1 MATTADK
8 IEMYRERA
16 KDTSLPQEVRNQY
29 KDKAAELE
37 YKAYEET
44 KAGKTVSNTAEK
56 KMAKGGIVAKA
67 PVAKAPM
74 KMPMKSMPAAK
85 PMMNKGGAV
94 APKKMMYGGDLP
106 VRGQRTATNMAK
118 GGAVKKAKK

>member
-16 KDTSLPQEVRNQY
+16 KDKSLPQEVRNQY
-29 KDKAAELE
+29 LDKAAELE

-56 KMAKGGIVAKA
+56 KMAKGGMVAKA
-67 PVAKAPM
+67 PAKAPMKAPM
-74 KMPMKSMPAAK
+74 KMPMMA
-85 PMMNKGGAV
+85 KGGAV
-94 APKKMMYGGDLP
+94 KPK
-106 VRGQRTATNMAK
+106 AMAK
-118 GGAVKKAKK
+118 GGAVKKGKC

>member
-8 IEMYRERA
+8 IDMYRERA

-56 KMAKGGIVAKA
+56 KMAKGGIVAKTPIKAA
-67 PVAKAPM
+67 PMKMPMKAPM
-74 KMPMKSMPAAK
+74 KMPMLS
-85 PMMNKGGAV
+85 
-94 APKKMMYGGDLP
+94 
-106 VRGQRTATNMAK
+106 K
-118 GGAVKKAKK
+118 GGAVKPKAMAKGGSVKKGKC

>member
-8 IEMYRERA
+8 IDMYRERA

-67 PVAKAPM
+67 PAKAAPM
-74 KMPMKSMPAAK
+74 KMPMKGMPAVK
-85 PMMNKGGAV
+85 PMMAKGGAV
-94 APKKMMYGGDLP
+94 KPK
-106 VRGQRTATNMAK
+106 AMAK
-118 GGAVKKAKK
+118 GGAVKKGKC

>member
-8 IEMYRERA
+8 IDMYRERA

-67 PVAKAPM
+67 PAKAAPM
-74 KMPMKSMPAAK
+74 KMPMKAPMVAK
-85 PMMNKGGAV
+85 APM
-94 APKKMMYGGDLP
+94 LS
-106 VRGQRTATNMAK
+106 K
-118 GGAVKKAKK
+118 GGAVKPKAMAKGGSVKKGKC

>member
-16 KDTSLPQEVRNQY
+16 KDKSLPQEVRNQY
-29 KDKAAELE
+29 LDKATELE

-44 KAGKTVSNTAEK
+44 KAGKTTSNTAEK
-56 KMAKGGIVAKA
+56 KMAKGGAVVAKA
-67 PVAKAPM
+67 PSAKAPM
-74 KMPMKSMPAAK
+74 KAPMAKMPMKMPAVK

-94 APKKMMYGGDLP
+94 KPK
-106 VRGQRTATNMAK
+106 AMAK
-118 GGAVKKAKK
+118 GGSVKKGKC

>member
-56 KMAKGGIVAKA
+56 KMAKGGVVAKA
-67 PVAKAPM
+67 PIKAAPMKAPMVAKAPM
-74 KMPMKSMPAAK
+74 KGMPAVK
-85 PMMNKGGAV
+85 PM
-94 APKKMMYGGDLP
+94 LS
-106 VRGQRTATNMAK
+106 K
-118 GGAVKKAKK
+118 GGAVKPKAMAKGGSVKKGKC